1 MQSVHHRAGCLG
13 VCRGRPVTFGSCTL
27 VSRGC
32 WGLGS
37 RGGWHGLGLAPAGA
51 EPGVGGGDTN
61 GPDRPHSSA
70 PPAVLRAI
78 PGDSCCRRGRAGP
91 QTPPHGWGRSCT
103 QVLSAQIIRTERKG
117 RTIMLG
123 QITAPPGIFLVT
135 VTPGRADQVMGSLGV
150 FKMLQR
156 TYNCTDFKIRPN
168 FSLMQVLLSAR
179 RLQKACKGVCAGLA
193 PDSSQN
199 HVRWDPRLHFRL
211 ASLEPGSAPASARP
225 EPRLCPPDGAQ
236 GQAFRWSPLLPGA
249 PLPATRQP
257 RLDPSAVVDTPTL
270 TLQFLWAIIPSVL
283 LTKN

>member
-1 MQSVHHRAGCLG
+1 
-13 VCRGRPVTFGSCTL
+13 
-27 VSRGC
+27 
-32 WGLGS
+32 
-37 RGGWHGLGLAPAGA
+37 
-51 EPGVGGGDTN
+51 
-61 GPDRPHSSA
+61 
-70 PPAVLRAI
+70 
-78 PGDSCCRRGRAGP
+78 
-91 QTPPHGWGRSCT
+91 
-103 QVLSAQIIRTERKG
+103 
-117 RTIMLG
+117 
-123 QITAPPGIFLVT
+123 
-135 VTPGRADQVMGSLGV
+135 
-150 FKMLQR
+150 MLQR